1 MAADTIGV
9 ESIDDLTGLSL
20 AVNPPTPET
29 AAAAGTGTTE
39 AATTATEA
47 AGVDDATA
55 DGTATVAADGTGPTE
70 VLKTGAGVAWTVGT

>member
-29 AAAAGTGTTE
+29 AAAGTGTTD

-55 DGTATVAADGTGPTE
+55 DGTATVAADGIGPTE
-70 VLKTGAGVAWTVGT
+70 ALKTGAGVACTVGT